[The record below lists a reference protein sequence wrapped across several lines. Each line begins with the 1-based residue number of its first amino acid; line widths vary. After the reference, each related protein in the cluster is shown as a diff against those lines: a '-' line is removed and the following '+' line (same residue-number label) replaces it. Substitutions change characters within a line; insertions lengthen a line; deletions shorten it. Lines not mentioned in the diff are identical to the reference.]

1 MFQQTELRYQ
11 RRFCCPKN
19 HSKNPRIKV
28 TTMKDKR
35 LLTLLTVALTGL
47 MFLAEGTLTAE
58 DIPEEIQIDT
68 EGYKR
73 KVYKPVMFTHLTHL
87 EDYAIECNECHH
99 DYKEGENIWEEG
111 DPVKKCVI
119 CHNPNK
125 KQGEVHRLVFAFH
138 FNCKKCH
145 KENESGPIECK
156 ECHTKK

>member
-1 MFQQTELRYQ
+1 MT
-11 RRFCCPKN
+11 
-19 HSKNPRIKV
+19 
-28 TTMKDKR
+28 DKR

-47 MFLAEGTLTAE
+47 MFLAGGTLTAE
-58 DIPEEIQIDT
+58 DMPEEIQIDT

-73 KVYKPVMFTHLTHL
+73 KVYKPVMFTHLTHA
-87 EDYAIECNECHH
+87 EDYGIECNECHH

-111 DPVKKCVI
+111 DPAKKCVI

-125 KQGEVHRLVFAFH
+125 KQGKVHRLVFAFH

-145 KENESGPIECK
+145 KENESGPRECK